1 MSAPP
6 DLLEHFDE
14 ALALLRHSPAALFTD
29 IDGTLSPIVPDP
41 LAATVPEPTREA
53 LARLAGKLFVVA
65 VTGRAAA
72 GARALIGLD
81 EVVYCGNH
89 GAEWLEGGVRRVE
102 PAAAPYVARMAEIA
116 QRAQLEIGI
125 DKILVEDKGPTV
137 SIHYRNAA
145 DPEGARRAVFDFL
158 GSAAAEMS
166 LGEGKMVVEVRPPV
180 ELSKGAAARSF
191 ARDRGLA
198 SVIAMGDDV
207 SDAGMFR
214 AVREMREAGELRG
227 ASVAVLAVDAP
238 AELLASADYALDG
251 PGGVQRFLGRLAGEL

>member
-6 DLLEHFDE
+6 DLLEHLDE

-29 IDGTLSPIVPDP
+29 IDGTLSPIVSDP
-41 LAATVPEPTREA
+41 LAATIPEPTRDA
-53 LARLAGKLFVVA
+53 LARLADKLSVVA
-65 VTGRAAA
+65 VTGRAAE
-72 GARALIGLD
+72 GARALVGID
-81 EVVYCGNH
+81 DVVYCGNH

-102 PAAAPYVARMAEIA
+102 PAAAPYVARMTEIA
-116 QRAQLEIGI
+116 QRAEREIPV
-125 DKILVEDKGPTV
+125 DRLYVEDKGPTV
-137 SIHYRNAA
+137 SIHYRNAP
-145 DPEGARRAVFDFL
+145 DPEAARSAVFDFL
-158 GSAAAEMS
+158 GSAATEMS

-198 SVIAMGDDV
+198 AVIAIGDDV

-227 ASVAVLAVDAP
+227 ASVAVLAPDAP

-251 PGGVQRFLGRLAGEL
+251 PGGVQRFLVRLAGEL